1 MTKSTTVV
9 GPLSLENQ
17 RGKVGV
23 KIQLS
28 YDEFGDPFADS
39 VKSDCEE
46 FLAEL
51 RGKYMREDEERTR
64 GAE

>member
-9 GPLSLENQ
+9 GPLTLENQ
-17 RGKVGV
+17 QGKVGV

-28 YDEFGDPFADS
+28 YDEFGDPFADA
-39 VKSDCEE
+39 VKSKCEE
-46 FLAEL
+46 FLAL
-51 RGKYMREDEERTR
+51 LAATYMPRDERSTK